1 MSGDLDVRAIRRHFG
16 FPATGRVLA
25 DNAAGTP
32 PPPELTGL
40 YGQHGLF
47 ELLVLTPVA
56 VIVAAATAYCLA
68 TRHRNPSPSH
78 RERSNQC

>member
-25 DNAAGTP
+25 DNAASTP
-32 PPPELTGL
+32 PPRELTGL
-40 YGQHGLF
+40 YGQRGLF